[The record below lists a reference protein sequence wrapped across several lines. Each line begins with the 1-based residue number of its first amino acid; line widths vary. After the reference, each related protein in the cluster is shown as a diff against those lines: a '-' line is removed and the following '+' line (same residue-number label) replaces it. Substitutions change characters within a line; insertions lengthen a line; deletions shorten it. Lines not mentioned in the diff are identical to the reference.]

1 MAYRV
6 CYSPEDN
13 KRYPEVNKQG
23 SGRGARYIA
32 IISAVVL
39 ALSIPKVRDKLW
51 MWLIPGDEAVT
62 SGAFTQMVEDI
73 QSGNSVADAVT
84 VFCQEI
90 LDHGNEAAFA
100 YQR

>member
-1 MAYRV
+1 MGYRV

-23 SGRGARYIA
+23 RGRGARYIV
-32 IISAVVL
+32 ITLAVI
-39 ALSIPKVRDKLW
+39 LSLTIPKVRERLR

-73 QSGNSVADAVT
+73 QSGNPVGDAVT

-90 LDHGNEAAFA
+90 LDHGKEQVSAH
-100 YQR
+100 